1 LALPIPDVRELFVH
15 ELGDIYD
22 AEHRFLEGQREM
34 AQEATDQDLKEA
46 IQQHIEQTDEH
57 IRNLEQVYDVLGQ
70 EPERVTSEVAQGLV
84 SKAQEDIQES
94 QGEAIR
100 DCAINAAVIRVEHF
114 EMGSYRGMLTGARQ
128 LGQQEAVDLLE
139 KNLRQEEETAQTAEQ
154 SAPELLQKA
163 QEAAEQ
169 QQSNLVKLGDS
180 NLRLDEPWQDIRELD
195 VYDING
201 EQIGSVE
208 DLYADREERL
218 PRFLDVS
225 AGGFLGIGKK
235 HFLVP
240 VEEVSRDVGEE
251 DRVIVNQSKD
261 KVMGSPNFD
270 PDQVPPLDLQRA
282 VLAYYGYS

>member
-1 LALPIPDVRELFVH
+1 LPIPDVRELFVH
-15 ELGDIYD
+15 ELGAIYD
-22 AEHRFLEGQREM
+22 AEHRFLEGQQEM

-57 IRNLEQVYDVLGQ
+57 IRNLEQVYDLLGQ
-70 EPERVTSEVAQGLV
+70 ESERVTSEVAQGLV
-84 SKAQEDIQES
+84 SKAQEDIQEA

-100 DCAINAAVIRVEHF
+100 DCAINAAVITVEHF
-114 EMGSYRGMLTGARQ
+114 EMGSYRGMLSGARQ
-128 LGQQEAVDLLE
+128 LGQQEAVNLLE
-139 KNLRQEEETAQTAEQ
+139 KNLRQEEETAQAAEQ
-154 SAPELLQKA
+154 SAPKLLQKA
-163 QEAAEQ
+163 QEAAKQ

-180 NLRLDEPWQDIRELD
+180 GLRLNEPWQDIRELD

-201 EQIGSVE
+201 EQIGSVK
-208 DLYADREERL
+208 DLYVDREERL

-235 HFLVP
+235 HFLIP

-251 DRVIVNQSKD
+251 YRVLVNQSKD

-270 PDQVPPLDLQRA
+270 PNQATPLDLQRA